1 MFTVLRDPIRSIHSH
16 ADQTSLCCTGPGA
29 DNVGDIGG
37 SGVGGPEVNDNGDV
51 TGPGAGGPG
60 AGGLGDIA
68 DPVVWSS

>member
-16 ADQTSLCCTGPGA
+16 ADQTSLCCTGA